1 MESVEIK
8 TLIKLM
14 SKVPGLGPRSARRAV
29 LTLLQNPEKKMIP
42 LAEMMLKTANSIKL
56 CSMCSNIDVHD
67 PCLICQDDK
76 REHSTICVVE
86 EIADLWAIERTG
98 IYKGRYYVLGGVL
111 SALDG
116 ISSED
121 LKISQL
127 LNYIKNNSV
136 EEVILATSATVAGQT
151 TSYYILDFLK
161 DEKIKITKLAQGMPM
176 GGELDYLDEGTIGA
190 ALNLRQ
196 IINED

>member
-76 REHSTICVVE
+76 REHNTICVVE

-116 ISSED
+116 VRSED

-127 LNYIKNNSV
+127 LNHINNNSV
-136 EEVILATSATVAGQT
+136 NEVILATSATVAGQT
-151 TSYYILDFLK
+151 TSYYILDLLK
-161 DEKIKITKLAQGMPM
+161 DKKIKITKLAQGMPM